1 MNTLPFLI
9 TWRYLLGARSEK
21 NISIMVLICFL
32 GIFIGALALALVA
45 SVMNGFE
52 KVTHQ
57 KLQGIHAQ
65 IIMRSL
71 TGEQLN
77 SGKIQELLTAE
88 FPEIENFSP
97 STYKQVII
105 QKPDSDE
112 ITNAVILKAI
122 NPLQET
128 TVSNIGNK
136 IVQSADNKKTLDNLL
151 SNDSIIIGDKLAKSL
166 EIEPGQK
173 VNLLLLPEQQIKK
186 RKITLDQH
194 EVLVSGIFSTG
205 IEEFDNGLILASF
218 ALASKLFPEAGV
230 TQFNIHL
237 KKDADE
243 KTIIQKLKD
252 RFHLDVFSWK
262 ELYPALVAALKL
274 EKYAMFFILALITLV
289 ACMNIISLIFMQIIQ
304 KRPDIAIYQAMG
316 MQNGTITSLFMLMGV
331 GICACAAFTGLITA
345 YGIGLLIERYPFIQ
359 LPDTYYVSHLPIK
372 MEWSIFLFI
381 FILIVIM
388 SIIATWIPC
397 RNIRTIHAA
406 NVLRF
411 EG

>member
-9 TWRYLLGARSEK
+9 TWRYLLGTRSEK
-21 NISIMVLICFL
+21 NISIMVLISFL

-45 SVMNGFE
+45 SIMNGFE

-65 IIMRSL
+65 IIMRSM

-77 SGKIQELLTAE
+77 DAKIQEILTHE
-88 FPEIENFSP
+88 FPDIEHFSP

-105 QKPDSDE
+105 QKPESDE
-112 ITNAVILKAI
+112 ITNAVIIKGI
-122 NPLQET
+122 NPAQEINT
-128 TVSNIGNK
+128 SSIGNK
-136 IVQSADNKKTLDNLL
+136 IVQSSHDQKKLNDLL
-151 SNDSIIIGDKLAKSL
+151 SDDAIVIGDKLAKTL
-166 EIEPGQK
+166 GIEPGQK
-173 VNLLLLPEQQIKK
+173 VNLLYLPEQHVKK
-186 RKITLDQH
+186 RKITLDQY
-194 EVLVSGIFSTG
+194 EVVVSGIFSTG
-205 IEEFDNGLILASF
+205 IEEFDSGLILASF
-218 ALASKLFPEAGV
+218 PLLNKLFPESGV
-230 TQFNIHL
+230 TQFNIQL

-243 KTIIQKLKD
+243 KTVVQKLKN
-252 RFHLDVFSWK
+252 RFGLDVFSWK
-262 ELYPALVAALKL
+262 DLYPALVAALKL

-316 MQNGTITSLFMLMGV
+316 MRSNTIISLFMLMGV
-331 GICACAAFTGLITA
+331 GICSFAAIAGLITA

-372 MEWSIFLFI
+372 MEWPIFFII
-381 FILIVIM
+381 FILIVLL

-397 RNIRTIHAA
+397 RNIRAIHAA